1 MSRKIK
7 LELGRMRKQGRP
19 KLKWKDKVDKD
30 LREKRWNKRSTA
42 QVERA
47 GGKITKIMPAPSR
60 FKKRKARRLN
70 QK

>member
-7 LELGRMRKQGRP
+7 LELGRKRKQGRP
-19 KLKWKDKVDKD
+19 KLRWKDKVDKD
-30 LREKRWNKRSTA
+30 LREKGWNKRRTA